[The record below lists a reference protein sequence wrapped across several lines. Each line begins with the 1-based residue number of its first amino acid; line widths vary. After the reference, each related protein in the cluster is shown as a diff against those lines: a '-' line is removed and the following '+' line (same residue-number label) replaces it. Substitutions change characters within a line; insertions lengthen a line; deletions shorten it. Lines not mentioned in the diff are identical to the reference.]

1 MSQIPSII
9 LMTSYPKIADMSQI
23 PSIILMT
30 SYPKITDMSQIL
42 SLLLMTSI
50 QDIFMRVKRWVWSE
64 CFKIFKSTI
73 WVMFA
78 SNNGWLPLWYCSKW
92 VSLKICNSSADPVF
106 RTRVKYF
113 LYQCNFFGV
122 KKISVFVVFFSW
134 LLYFEAVYYT
144 SRAEVLKLADR
155 QD

>member
-1 MSQIPSII
+1 MSQIP
-9 LMTSYPKIADMSQI
+9 
-23 PSIILMT
+23 
-30 SYPKITDMSQIL
+30 

-113 LYQCNFFGV
+113 LYQCNFFC
-122 KKISVFVVFFSW
+122 KKNFCICSIFF
-134 LLYFEAVYYT
+134 LTFIFRGCILYE
-144 SRAEVLKLADR
+144 SRGGAEIGR
-155 QD
+155 QARLRILCPVGRVGSSPILRSKEHQT